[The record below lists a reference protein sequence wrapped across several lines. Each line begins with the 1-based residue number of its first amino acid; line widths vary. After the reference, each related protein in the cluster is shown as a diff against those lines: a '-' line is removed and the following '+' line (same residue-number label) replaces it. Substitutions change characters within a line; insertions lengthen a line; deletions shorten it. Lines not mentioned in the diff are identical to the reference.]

1 MAARAPDRYTTAV
14 AVKNDKPQTI
24 LACFPH
30 ADDEMGVLGTLL
42 NHLSRGDR
50 VVLAWATRGEMT
62 SLFGDKPMDEIVT
75 ERKRHTEEVARIV
88 GCEIRQLEFPDARIG
103 RSHEEAL
110 ELARLVAD
118 VRPDAIVTWNVLRG
132 HPDHR
137 NTGHLLQDAVTY
149 ARLPRM
155 VAPLPAHRP
164 RQLAF
169 LAYYDEASPYPP
181 FYVDVT
187 PHMDKITEVM
197 ELYAKVYHWKD
208 AAANLRRRRAAVGAE
223 CGVKYAEKF
232 NLVFGPRA
240 AATYLL

>member
-1 MAARAPDRYTTAV
+1 MAAT
-14 AVKNDKPQTI
+14 NDKPLTI

-62 SLFGDKPMDEIVT
+62 SLFGDKPMDEIVA

-88 GCEIRQLEFPDARIG
+88 GCEIRQLAFPDAHIG

-118 VRPDAIVTWNVLRG
+118 VRPDAIVTWNFLRG

-137 NTGHLLQDAVTY
+137 NLGLLMQDAVTY

-164 RQLAF
+164 PQLAF
-169 LAYYDEASPYPP
+169 FAYYDEASPYPP

-187 PHMDKITEVM
+187 PHMDKIAEVM
-197 ELYAKVYHWKD
+197 ELYATVYDWKN
-208 AAANLRRRRAAVGAE
+208 AAENLRRRRAGVGDE

-232 NLVFGPRA
+232 NVIAGPQA
-240 AATYLL
+240 AANYLLTRFDSR

>member
-1 MAARAPDRYTTAV
+1 MS
-14 AVKNDKPQTI
+14 
-24 LACFPH
+24 
-30 ADDEMGVLGTLL
+30 VLGTLL

-62 SLFGDKPMDEIVT
+62 SLFGDKPMDEIVV

-88 GCEIRQLEFPDARIG
+88 GCEIRQLAFPDAHIG

-118 VRPDAIVTWNVLRG
+118 VRPDAIVTWNFLRG

-137 NTGHLLQDAVTY
+137 NLGMLMQDAVTY

-164 RQLAF
+164 PQLAF
-169 LAYYDEASPYPP
+169 FAYFDEASPYPP

-187 PHMDKITEVM
+187 PHMDKIAEVM
-197 ELYAKVYHWKD
+197 ELYAKVYHWEN
-208 AAANLRRRRAAVGAE
+208 AAENLRRRRAGVGDE

-232 NLVFGPRA
+232 NVIAGPQS
-240 AATYLL
+240 AATYLLTRSDSR